1 MMKIIIAGLGLIGG
15 SFARSI
21 KKFTDHHV
29 IGIDSDDSSL
39 DMALA
44 MESIDEVIPVDRM
57 DLLKKGDLII
67 VALPPHEIVK
77 FILDNVKNFR
87 SGSIVTDVCGV
98 KEHILNSVAMPL
110 EEVNVDFIGSHP
122 MAGTEFSGFAF
133 SNSNMFHGAS
143 YLLTP
148 SENAKLESIE
158 MLRELALN
166 IGFQNV
172 IVTDPQTH
180 DKAIAY
186 TSQLAHIVSNSYIR
200 STTLPKEKG
209 FSANSFL
216 DMTRVALLDPN
227 TWSELF
233 ILNKENLISEID
245 QLTEHIG
252 ELRNAIA
259 SENRT
264 EIKNLLRKGRDL
276 KVRNTMQRKT
286 LV

>member
-1 MMKIIIAGLGLIGG
+1 MKIIIAGLGLIGG

-110 EEVNVDFIGSHP
+110 EEANVDFIGSHP

-259 SENRT
+259 SENRI
-264 EIKNLLRKGRDL
+264 EIKNLLCKGRDL

>member
-1 MMKIIIAGLGLIGG
+1 MKIIIVGLGLIGG

-29 IGIDSDDSSL
+29 IGIDSDDASL

-44 MESIDEVIPVDRM
+44 MEAIDEVIPVERM
-57 DLLKKGDLII
+57 DLLKKGDII
-67 VALPPHEIVK
+67 LVALPPHEIVN
-77 FILDNVKNFR
+77 FILNNVENFR
-87 SGSIVTDVCGV
+87 PGAIVTDVCGV
-98 KEHILNSVAMPL
+98 KEYILNAVAKPL
-110 EEVNVDFIGSHP
+110 HDACVNFVGSHP

-143 YLLTP
+143 YLLTA
-148 SENAKLESIE
+148 SEYTDSQSIDT
-158 MLRELALN
+158 LRDLAVN

-172 IVTDPQTH
+172 IVTDPETH

-186 TSQLAHIVSNSYIR
+186 TSQFAHIVYNSYIR
-200 STTLPKEKG
+200 STTLAKEKG

-233 ILNKENLISEID
+233 ILNKKNLISEID

-252 ELRNAIA
+252 ELRNAISA
-259 SENRT
+259 ENRDD
-264 EIKNLLRKGRDL
+264 IKKLLRKGRDL

>member
-1 MMKIIIAGLGLIGG
+1 MKIIIAGLGLIGG

-44 MESIDEVIPVDRM
+44 MESIDEVIPIDRM

-110 EEVNVDFIGSHP
+110 EEANVDFIGSHP

>member
-1 MMKIIIAGLGLIGG
+1 MKIIIAGLGLIGG

-67 VALPPHEIVK
+67 VALPPHEIGK

-110 EEVNVDFIGSHP
+110 EDVNVDFIGSHP

>member
-1 MMKIIIAGLGLIGG
+1 MKIIIAGLGLIGG

-110 EEVNVDFIGSHP
+110 EEANVDFIGSHP

>member
-1 MMKIIIAGLGLIGG
+1 MKIIIAGLGLIGG